1 MQQVQLYI
9 DNQRVELFDDEIISL
24 TQSIQNI
31 KDPATIFTGFTQE
44 FSLPAT
50 RDTNK
55 LFEHYYNFDIVGG
68 FDGRI
73 KTPARIELNSKTFQE
88 GKIRLQSVE
97 MKDNVAYAYKVVFIG
112 NLVEL
117 KDAISED
124 ELSDLVW
131 LDNFEK
137 VFDMD
142 VMKASLQD
150 GTGTMTHEG
159 TTYTN
164 VMRTSLISPTKRLYY
179 DSSANIDGDG
189 NLHYHSS
196 GQKHG
201 VLWSDLKF
209 SLGVHMIIKAIEIQY
224 GITFSEDF
232 FGDGNNNNRIDELF
246 MYMHRKQG
254 VAQPEAITPSDFTV
268 LPSSFGLGGLLA
280 SFSSSGSGCLCP
292 DNNGINF
299 EAKIITTGNGFQV
312 QEIAGTFGAYS
323 GSGTYLTM
331 WGFTVE
337 ATPQSAD
344 NTKIYTLEIYYTPF
358 GGTEN
363 PTPSYTATSTGTS
376 TNTVLIDYF
385 SGQGHAHDFD
395 SGDFR
400 IQFVSEESITFPVG
414 NIVIKAGIRWSD
426 GTQTRIQGS
435 QSLGTINQV
444 CQDSRPSCTPNCSLS
459 QPRSNTQIEDA
470 FIQFAWKPTQQLPK
484 MKVIDFLTGIFRL
497 FNLTAY
503 YDGDIVKVEPLDEF
517 YGISVTEYRF
527 ANFSNPTGWSYALY
541 TGLVG
546 TNASTT
552 TVNNN
557 FFKVAD
563 KYELS
568 FEIDNYS
575 AGTVRFSTE
584 TDQSAEFSGNGIYT
598 IILDATTT
606 KLEITGTG
614 FTGDLGIYVSVRNYS
629 DASIVYDISEYI
641 DVNGGT
647 VSNGLPYKQID
658 MRFKGHGSLFA
669 KKFEQIFNRRFG
681 DLEYTGDL
689 TQTNNWAGSIYKLE
703 VPFEK
708 CVYERLF
715 DGNSTNQT
723 GLQIGNM
730 IDDSF
735 SPYIGEPLLHYMQYR
750 INTDYAFLED
760 ENTVIELDSYNAPLN
775 SIGVASNGKTL
786 NFNAEFSEWN
796 SDALLTNTLFKG
808 FYENYMRDVFN
819 KQRRITNVK
828 AWLPLKILLNY
839 NLGDRF
845 KINQNLYRINS
856 ITTNLQS
863 GESDIELLNE
873 V

>member
-50 RDTNK
+50 RETNK
-55 LFEHYYNFDIVGG
+55 LFKHYYNFDITGG

-73 KTPARIELNSKTFQE
+73 KTPARIELNSKTFQT

-97 MKDNVAYAYKVVFIG
+97 MKDNVAYAYKIVFIG

-117 KDAISED
+117 KDQFSED
-124 ELSDLVW
+124 ELSDLAW
-131 LDNFEK
+131 LDNFERT
-137 VFDMD
+137 FSMD
-142 VMKASLQD
+142 EMKASLSD
-150 GTGTMTHEG
+150 STGQVTYDG

-164 VMRTSLISPTKRLYY
+164 VMRTALISPTKRLYY

-189 NLHYHSS
+189 NLHYHST

-209 SLGVHMIIKAIEIQY
+209 SLGVPMIIKAIEIEY
-224 GITFSEDF
+224 GITFSDDF
-232 FGDGNNNNRIDELF
+232 FGEGNNDNRIDELF

-254 VAQPEAITPSDFTV
+254 VAQPETT
-268 LPSSFGLGGLLA
+268 LPSSFTILPSSFSTSFGLLS
-280 SFSSSGSGCLCP
+280 SFSSFGSGCLCP
-292 DNNGINF
+292 DKNGTNFSANINSRSDGF
-299 EAKIITTGNGFQV
+299 EVEQIT
-312 QEIAGTFGAYS
+312 GTFGG
-323 GSGTYLTM
+323 GSGIALA
-331 WGFTVE
+331 WGFNVD

-344 NTKIYTLEIYYTPF
+344 NHKIYTLEIYYTPV
-358 GGTEN
+358 GGTEQL
-363 PTPSYTATSTGTS
+363 TPSYTDTSTGTG
-376 TNTVLIDYF
+376 TNSVSIGFLAGNTHTHDMDY
-385 SGQGHAHDFD
+385 GY
-395 SGDFR
+395 FR
-400 IQFVSEESITFPVG
+400 VQIVASEPITFPAG
-414 NIVIKAGIRWSD
+414 SMTMRAGIRWND
-426 GTQTRIQGS
+426 GTDTRITGS
-435 QSLGTINQV
+435 QTNGGVQICT
-444 CQDSRPSCTPNCSLS
+444 DTRPSCTPNCTVMQESDNS
-459 QPRSNTQIEDA
+459 QTEGA
-470 FIQFAWKPTQQLPK
+470 LIQFAWKPTQQLPK
-484 MKVIDFLTGIFRL
+484 MKVIDFLTGIFRV

-503 YDGDIVKVEPLDEF
+503 YEGTTLKVEPLDEF
-517 YGISVTEYRF
+517 YGISTKSYTLGD
-527 ANFSNPTGWSYALY
+527 FSTPTGWAYQSNA
-541 TGLVG
+541 GLIG
-546 TNASTT
+546 SSASTT
-552 TVNNN
+552 AVDNN
-557 FFKVAD
+557 FFTSPDRYKIIV
-563 KYELS
+563 
-568 FEIDNYS
+568 EIANQTSGQIRLKTDNE
-575 AGTVRFSTE
+575 E
-584 TDQSAEFSGNGIYT
+584 TDWFQGNGEHT
-598 IILDATTT
+598 FILNPTST
-606 KLEITGTG
+606 KLEIEGDN
-614 FTGDLGIYVSVRNYS
+614 FTGNIGGSQRVRTIQDFSNT
-629 DASIVYDISEYI
+629 YDISEYI

-703 VPFEK
+703 VPFER
-708 CVYERLF
+708 CIYERLF
-715 DGNSTNQT
+715 DGNTINQT
-723 GLQIGNM
+723 DLQIGNM

-735 SPYIGEPLLHYMQYR
+735 SPYIGEPLLHYMEY
-750 INTDYAFLED
+750 ITNEPYAFLETSD
-760 ENTVIELDSYNAPLN
+760 DVIQRTTYNAPMNATAL
-775 SIGVASNGKTL
+775 ASSGRALTFRVEK
-786 NFNAEFSEWN
+786 SEWSN
-796 SDALLTNTLFKG
+796 SDQTINLFYS
-808 FYENYMRDVFN
+808 FYQNYMSDVFN
-819 KQRRITNVK
+819 KQRRITSVK

>member
-9 DNQRVELFDDEIISL
+9 QGQRVELFQDEIISL

-50 RDTNK
+50 RETNK
-55 LFEHYYNFDIVGG
+55 LFKHYYNFDITGG
-68 FDGRI
+68 YDGRV
-73 KTPARIELNSKTFQE
+73 KTVARIELNSKTFQT

-112 NLVEL
+112 DLVEL

-124 ELSDLVW
+124 ELSDLAW

-137 VFDMD
+137 VFSMD
-142 VMKASLQD
+142 VMKASLSD
-150 GTGTMTHEG
+150 STGSMTHDG

-164 VMRTSLISPTKRLYY
+164 VMRTALISPTKRLYY
-179 DSSANIDGDG
+179 DTSANIDGDG
-189 NLHYHSS
+189 NLYYHSS

-209 SLGVHMIIKAIEIQY
+209 SIGVHMIIKAIAIKY

-232 FGDGNNNNRIDELF
+232 LGEGNNLGKLDNLF

-254 VAQPEAITPSDFTV
+254 VAQPETT
-268 LPSSFGLGGLLA
+268 LPSSFTILPDSFSTSFGLLS
-280 SFSSSGSGCLCP
+280 SFSSLGSGCLCP
-292 DNNGINF
+292 DKNGVNFSANINSTDDGF
-299 EAKIITTGNGFQV
+299 EVERLT
-312 QEIAGTFGAYS
+312 GTFGGGNGIAL
-323 GSGTYLTM
+323 G

-337 ATPQSAD
+337 ARPQTAD
-344 NTKIYTLEIYYTPF
+344 AAKIYTLEIYYTPV
-358 GGTEN
+358 GGTEYLI
-363 PTPSYTATSTGTS
+363 PSYTDTSTGTG
-376 TNTVLIDYF
+376 TNSVGISYLA
-385 SGQGHAHDFD
+385 GNAHAHQSDY
-395 SGDFR
+395 GYFR
-400 IQFVSEESITFPVG
+400 VQLVCDEPITFPVG
-414 NIVIKAGIRWSD
+414 NMTMKAGIRWND
-426 GTQTRIQGS
+426 GSNTRITGS
-435 QSLGTINQV
+435 QTNGGNQI
-444 CQDSRPSCTPNCSLS
+444 CQDTRPACTPNCSVMQVS
-459 QPRSNTQIEDA
+459 QNYDIEGA
-470 FIQFAWKPTQQLPK
+470 LIQFAWKPTQQLPK
-484 MKVIDFLTGIFRL
+484 MRVIDFLTGIFRL

-503 YDGDIVKVEPLDEF
+503 YEGDLLKVEPLDEF
-517 YGISVTEYRF
+517 YGVSTVGYQFSDFTE
-527 ANFSNPTGWSYALY
+527 PTGWSYNSV
-541 TGLVG
+541 TGFTG
-546 TNASTT
+546 ANASTT
-552 TVNNN
+552 AVDND
-557 FFKVAD
+557 FFKNPD
-563 KYELS
+563 KYQLN

-575 AGTVRFSTE
+575 AGTVRFNTE
-584 TDQSAEFSGNGIYT
+584 TDQSAEFSGNGVYST
-598 IILDATTT
+598 VLDATNT
-606 KLEITGTG
+606 KLEVTGTG
-614 FTGDLGIYVSVRNYS
+614 FTGSLGIYVSVKNYS

-641 DVNGGT
+641 DVQGGT

-715 DGNSTNQT
+715 NGNTTTQT

-735 SPYIGEPLLHYMQYR
+735 SPYIGEPLLHYMSHR
-750 INTDYAFLED
+750 TSTTYAFLED
-760 ENTVIELDSYNAPLN
+760 SDTVVSRSSYNAPLN
-775 SIGVASNGKTL
+775 SNGVATNASTI

-796 SDALLTNTLFKG
+796 SAALLLNTLFKG
-808 FYENYMRDVFN
+808 YYQNYMQDVFN
-819 KQRRITNVK
+819 KQRRITSVK
-828 AWLPLKILLNY
+828 AWLPLNILLKY

>member
-50 RDTNK
+50 RETNK
-55 LFEHYYNFDIVGG
+55 LFKHYYNFDITGG

-73 KTPARIELNSKTFQE
+73 KTPARIELNSKTFQT

-131 LDNFEK
+131 LDNFERT
-137 VFDMD
+137 FSMD
-142 VMKASLQD
+142 EMKASLSD
-150 GTGTMTHEG
+150 STGSMTHDG

-164 VMRTSLISPTKRLYY
+164 VMRTALISPTKRLYY
-179 DSSANIDGDG
+179 DTSINVDGDG
-189 NLHYHSS
+189 NLHYHST

-209 SLGVHMIIKAIEIQY
+209 SLGVHMIIKAIEIEY

-232 FGDGNNNNRIDELF
+232 FGEGNNDNRIDELF

-254 VAQPEAITPSDFTV
+254 VAQPETT
-268 LPSSFGLGGLLA
+268 LPSSFTILPSSFSTSYGILA
-280 SFSSSGSGCLCP
+280 SFSSLGSGCLTP
-292 DNNGINF
+292 DKYGTNFSANINSRSDGF
-299 EAKIITTGNGFQV
+299 EVEQITGTLGAGNGVGVF
-312 QEIAGTFGAYS
+312 
-323 GSGTYLTM
+323 
-331 WGFTVE
+331 WGFSID

-344 NTKIYTLEIYYTPF
+344 NHKIYTLEIYYT
-358 GGTEN
+358 N
-363 PTPSYTATSTGTS
+363 PNTGVEDPNPAYTATSTGTG
-376 TNTVLIDYF
+376 TNSVSIHYTASSAHVHASNFGYF
-385 SGQGHAHDFD
+385 RVQIVA
-395 SGDFR
+395 
-400 IQFVSEESITFPVG
+400 SEPITFGVGSITMRGQF
-414 NIVIKAGIRWSD
+414 RWNKVSPYAE
-426 GTQTRIQGS
+426 RITGS
-435 QSLGTINQV
+435 ITNSSGKV
-444 CQDSRPSCTPNCSLS
+444 CTDSRPSCTPNCAFMEESDNS
-459 QPRSNTQIEDA
+459 QIEGA
-470 FIQFAWKPTQQLPK
+470 LIQFAWKPTQQLPK
-484 MKVIDFLTGIFRL
+484 MKVIDFLTGIFRV

-503 YDGDIVKVEPLDEF
+503 YEGTTLKVEPLDEF
-517 YGISVTEYRF
+517 YGIKTTAYSLGG
-527 ANFSNPTGWSYALY
+527 FSTPTGWAYNY
-541 TGLVG
+541 VTGLIG
-546 TNASTT
+546 SNASTT
-552 TVNNN
+552 AVDND
-557 FFKVAD
+557 FFKTPD
-563 KYELS
+563 KYKIII
-568 FEIDNYS
+568 EIGNYS
-575 AGTVRFSTE
+575 SGQVRLKTE
-584 TDQSAEFSGNGIYT
+584 TDQTDWVQGNGEHT
-598 IILDATTT
+598 FTLDATTK
-606 KLEITGTG
+606 KLEIEGNA
-614 FTGDLGIYVSVRNYS
+614 FTGQIGGTYRTRTIQDLSNT
-629 DASIVYDISEYI
+629 YDISEYI

-703 VPFEK
+703 VPFER

-715 DGNSTNQT
+715 DGNTVNQT
-723 GLQIGNM
+723 DLQIGNM

-735 SPYIGEPLLHYMQYR
+735 SPYIGEPLLHYMDNR
-750 INTDYAFLED
+750 TNAPYAFLETSD
-760 ENTVIELDSYNAPLN
+760 DVIQRTTYNAPLN
-775 SIGVASNGKTL
+775 ATTTFRALTFRV
-786 NFNAEFSEWN
+786 ERSEWSN
-796 SDALLTNTLFKG
+796 LDQPINLFYS
-808 FYENYMRDVFN
+808 FYQNYMSDVFN
-819 KQRRITNVK
+819 KQRRITSVK